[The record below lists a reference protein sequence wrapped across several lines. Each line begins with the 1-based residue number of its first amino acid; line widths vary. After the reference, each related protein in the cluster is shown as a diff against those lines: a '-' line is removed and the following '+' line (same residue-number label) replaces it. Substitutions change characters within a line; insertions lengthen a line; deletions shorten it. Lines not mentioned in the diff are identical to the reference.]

1 MDFIILCITF
11 VSLNKKHKMKTLII
25 HPHDEST
32 QFLDIVY
39 NPIPNK
45 TIITGGVTQ
54 KELIKLIEEEKL
66 FELDKENINSETIF
80 ANKVQQ
86 SFSTHSIYT
95 NQNGTSYVVVKKGD
109 TFFKISQEI
118 GISMTLLRKFNDFH
132 FDKEFLVPGEKIYTE
147 PKVRKSKKEN
157 SFTVDSKKTLRD
169 ISQEKGI
176 RLKSLVKKNNTFTP
190 DQHLPKGTKV
200 FLK

>member
-1 MDFIILCITF
+1 
-11 VSLNKKHKMKTLII
+11 
-25 HPHDEST
+25 
-32 QFLDIVY
+32 
-39 NPIPNK
+39 
-45 TIITGGVTQ
+45 
-54 KELIKLIEEEKL
+54 
-66 FELDKENINSETIF
+66 
-80 ANKVQQ
+80 
-86 SFSTHSIYT
+86 
-95 NQNGTSYVVVKKGD
+95 
-109 TFFKISQEI
+109 
-118 GISMTLLRKFNDFH
+118 LRKFNDFH